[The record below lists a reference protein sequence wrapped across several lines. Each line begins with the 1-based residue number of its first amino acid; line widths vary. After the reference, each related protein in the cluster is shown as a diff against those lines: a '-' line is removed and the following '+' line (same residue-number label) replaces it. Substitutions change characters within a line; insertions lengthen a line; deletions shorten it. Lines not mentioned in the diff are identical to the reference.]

1 MQTVSMAGE
10 DSDSSQDESS
20 PPAQATTLEQG
31 RPAAER
37 NAFLFR
43 HNLQPAGRSSADFH
57 PLPSQVPFLLTVYSD
72 NVGLFAQI
80 VHMPAVSK
88 LVSDTRA
95 GGTALTAPNEAL
107 LFAIYYAACTSMEEE
122 DVMTN
127 FGRAKAELSL
137 QFRLGFEYA
146 LAKADFLNEPN
157 VVLVQALV
165 IFLCLARRHDS
176 PRYVWMMTGLAIR
189 MGQAL
194 GLQRDGSHF
203 AHLSPYEIEVR
214 RRVWWSL
221 CMLDSRASED
231 QGTDVTIGSFDT
243 KMPAN
248 INDGDIEPGS
258 PEAPVAREGITDM
271 TFAIVWIE
279 SDQVMRQMIS
289 LGPKEDGSPDL
300 EQQNRLLEELYG
312 KYEKNY
318 FRYVTD
324 PNDIKLWVGLT
335 IARLVMAKMSL
346 FIHHPVLFSSP
357 SETFS
362 IEVRTKLLVNA
373 IEVAEYNHALNAE
386 EACRHWRWVYQ
397 TYTHWPAIVYLLIEI
412 ARRPW
417 GPIIERAWM
426 ALHSPWLIPKTNP
439 TAPGHNVQFWVPLHK
454 LMVRARRHRAAE
466 LARLGEDPTAA
477 RELEAKDRESPQ
489 PGSSGSYSP
498 GADVVGLYRERW
510 RRLIFDRRSHPFDAG
525 REEAEAVP
533 VPSTRSSPSK
543 PHEGGVHA
551 GAAPMIAH
559 PHTGYP
565 GHPASEAM
573 GWTSYD
579 SFPVEAL
586 QTHEALSASDPL
598 PWLWTDTDML
608 TDMTDVGAG
617 DWMNWQDWVGSANT
631 LTSGGSRDI

>member
-1 MQTVSMAGE
+1 MQTTSMTGE
-10 DSDSSQDESS
+10 DSDSSQDESL

-43 HNLQPAGRSSADFH
+43 HNLHPAGLNSAELH

-72 NVGLFAQI
+72 NVGLFTQV
-80 VHMPAVSK
+80 VHMPTVSK

-95 GGTALTAPNEAL
+95 GGTALSPPNEAL

-127 FGRAKAELSL
+127 FGQAKAELNL
-137 QFRLGFEYA
+137 KFRLGFEHA
-146 LAKADFLNEPN
+146 MAKADFLNEPN
-157 VVLVQALV
+157 MVLVQALL

-176 PRYVWMMTGLAIR
+176 PRFVWMMTGLAIR
-189 MGQAL
+189 MAQAL

-203 AHLSPYEIEVR
+203 SHLSPYEIEMR

-221 CMLDSRASED
+221 CTLDSRASED
-231 QGTDVTIGSFDT
+231 QGTDVAIGNFDT

-248 INDGDIEPGS
+248 INDADIEPGS
-258 PEAPVAREGITDM
+258 AEAPVVREGITDM
-271 TFAIVWIE
+271 SFAIVWIE
-279 SDQVMRQMIS
+279 TDQIMRQMIS

-300 EQQNRLLEELYG
+300 EQQSRLLEELYG

-324 PNDIKLWVGLT
+324 PNDIKHWVGLN

-346 FIHHPVLFSSP
+346 FIHHPVLFSAP

-417 GPIIERAWM
+417 APIIERAWV
-426 ALHSPWLIPKTNP
+426 ALHSPWLIP
-439 TAPGHNVQFWVPLHK
+439 TANAMAPRKNVQFWVPLRK

-466 LARLGEDPTAA
+466 LARLREDAAAA
-477 RELEAKDRESPQ
+477 RELEAKDRESLQ
-489 PGSSGSYSP
+489 PGSSGSYPP
-498 GADVVGLYRERW
+498 GADVVGLCRERW
-510 RRLIFDRRSHPFDAG
+510 RRVVSDGGSHPFTADMQETKA
-525 REEAEAVP
+525 AAP
-533 VPSTRSSPSK
+533 FTSSSPSK
-543 PHEGGVHA
+543 PPHGGVHG
-551 GAAPMIAH
+551 GAVPVITHAH
-559 PHTGYP
+559 AGYP
-565 GHPASEAM
+565 GHPGPEAM
-573 GWTSYD
+573 GWTGHG
-579 SFPVEAL
+579 SFAADAL
-586 QTHEALSASDPL
+586 QPHEAVSASDPL
-598 PWLWTDTDML
+598 PWLWTDTEIL
-608 TDMTDVGAG
+608 TEMNDAG
-617 DWMNWQDWVGSANT
+617 TSDWMDWQGWVDSANA
-631 LTSGGSRDI
+631 LTSSGSRDM